1 MKNKF
6 TTTELKESKISFNTQ
21 AKETNIT
28 LEKGIYLSNLKEF
41 KSKDLF
47 IDNGV
52 NLLDSPTNSGKSHY
66 VLNDYINNIKSDEYI
81 ILIAPTLVLVDDLSS
96 DDNAYGFKG
105 NFDRKELEK
114 KRILVCV
121 YDKLKDLVKHQDDN
135 FNLKKAHIFIDE
147 AHNIYSSFNYRSK
160 VMIEIDNLL
169 FKKKQYK
176 KLILMSGTF
185 DNTLIEINNIVK
197 VKRDFKITKK
207 CNLIYV
213 AKNKTLRNSCLSL
226 VIDTYKEDNTRLQ
239 VIYQKSKPR
248 LEELA
253 LTLEKKG
260 IKCLVLTADTKLNEE
275 VQGLLKNNYVDKDIK
290 VLLMTNIGEEGIS
303 ILNENLYCTHTVGK
317 INSASAEQLGNRGRR
332 VEPVLNVHLK
342 LEDENKIIPI
352 FMDVEKNRSLFLGR
366 TNLFNQGIKN
376 GLFRFED
383 RHTQDFMNY
392 CTWDNENSLLE
403 FSNLT
408 IAFDVHYN
416 NNKNEEN
423 LYRTIFMDNMEKYG
437 WEFESYGTKEDNKFE
452 ISKVEITDKD
462 LILEIFEAYTKN
474 RDIKGNKKDF
484 IDTNKELCNIALLD
498 KMYHK
503 FTFISFYIFDDK
515 IIEQI
520 KRMTRQNNTIDRLE
534 EYIKVSI
541 LKERNNATKWLFE
554 NIEADTLYDNEQLE
568 ILTKSYN
575 IESKNDRFRTDKHK
589 EIDVKMFKKI
599 IKKFFITKDVNVNKS
614 KTVEKSY
621 KKFKVVGLIK
631 YANKRE
637 NNTKKIIQLKTET
650 IEDLDFLKL

>member
-21 AKETNIT
+21 ANETNII